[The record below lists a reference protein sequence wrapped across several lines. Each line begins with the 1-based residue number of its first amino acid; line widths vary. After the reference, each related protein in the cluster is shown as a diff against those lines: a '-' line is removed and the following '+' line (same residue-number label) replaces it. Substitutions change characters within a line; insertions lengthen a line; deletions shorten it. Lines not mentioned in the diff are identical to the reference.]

1 MTAAPPL
8 IALLED
14 DSAQAAWMQQTLADA
29 GLACQVFEDGGTLL
43 AALRARASFSL
54 LLLDW
59 ELPGINGMEVLRWV
73 RANRGDTLP
82 VIFVTHRTLESDLI
96 DGLNAGADDYI
107 GKPYRPGELLARIGA
122 QLRRH
127 KPPASPEADF
137 SLGDFV
143 VDMTNRQIRLRHQA
157 ITLTPKEFELAALFL
172 RHPWRLFSRDD
183 LSTLIWNREIPSASR
198 TLDTH
203 LSNIRKKLQFGPA
216 TGTLLC
222 ASYALGYRLELLPD
236 SGSTPGHP

>member
-1 MTAAPPL
+1 MSDATPL

-14 DSAQAAWMQQTLADA
+14 NAAESAWLQQTLADA
-29 GLACQVFEDGGTLL
+29 GLACQAYDEGGSLL
-43 AALRARASFSL
+43 AALRARTPFSL

-73 RANRGDTLP
+73 RANNSDTLP
-82 VIFVTHRTLESDLI
+82 VIFVTNRTLERDII

-107 GKPYRPGELLARIGA
+107 SKPCRTGELLARISA

-127 KPPASPEADF
+127 RPPTSPEANF
-137 SLGDFV
+137 TLGDFR
-143 VDMTNRQIRLRHQA
+143 VDMASRQIRLRDQP
-157 ITLTPKEFELAALFL
+157 ITLTPKEFDLAALFL

-183 LSTLIWNREIPSASR
+183 LSALVWNREVPSSSR

-222 ASYALGYRLELLPD
+222 ASYALGYRLELLP
-236 SGSTPGHP
+236 SSEQPVQP

>member
-1 MTAAPPL
+1 MPEATPL

-14 DSAQAAWMQQTLADA
+14 DPAQSAWLQQTLTDA
-29 GLACQVFEDGGTLL
+29 GLACQAFDEGGALL
-43 AALRARASFSL
+43 AALRTRTPFSL

-73 RANRGDTLP
+73 RANCSDALP
-82 VIFVTHRTLESDLI
+82 VIFVTNRTLENDLI
-96 DGLNAGADDYI
+96 EGLNAGADDYI
-107 GKPYRPGELLARIGA
+107 GKPCRPGELLARISA

-127 KPPASPEADF
+127 RPPANPDADF
-137 SLGDFV
+137 VLGDFMI
-143 VDMTNRQIRLRHQA
+143 DMGARQIRLRNKA
-157 ITLTPKEFELAALFL
+157 IALTPKEFDLAALFL

-183 LSTLIWNREIPSASR
+183 LSTLVWNREVPSASR

-222 ASYALGYRLELLPD
+222 ASYALGYRLELLPAA
-236 SGSTPGHP
+236 SP